1 MMKKRNKISLAA
13 LTLMISSSA
22 IIIPAQAQ
30 DANTASSNSNK
41 EQSSADDK
49 KCGDINAVLLV
60 DNSGSVDG
68 DPEKKKKVSTYYL
81 DLIKDFKEMDNN
93 GKITLIPL
101 NHAADGAIYS
111 KTFDLSNDNDYKQ
124 LTTIFKDWKF
134 ENNSDN
140 NIWKKDDPIEEKME
154 GFPSGSNLYN
164 NVKRAKVLNDKH
176 NFNLMITITD
186 DLVQTDDKND
196 KTTLSEMGKDLR
208 DKGVTIKS
216 VVVSPVEGREIPSEI
231 SKMTSDNPEK
241 NKDYFSTGIDG
252 LGDSIKDSLSEYC
265 KEVSTNIDKPKTTV
279 SSTTPTNVNA
289 PTTIEKTSSDTTTT
303 SSSSP
308 TTEENT
314 TSTSSPTT
322 EETTSSSPTTEETTS
337 STENSEPSEEKTTPI
352 TSTVEPSPIQ
362 QSNIE
367 TSTPIVNDNPKV
379 ATGGHVKP
387 NIIQKIRTLF

>member
-1 MMKKRNKISLAA
+1 
-13 LTLMISSSA
+13 MISSSA

-101 NHAADGAIYS
+101 NHSADGSIYS
-111 KTFDLSNDNDYKQ
+111 KTFDLSNDTDYKQ

-154 GFPSGSNLYN
+154 VFPSGSNLYN

-265 KEVSTNIDKPKTTV
+265 KEVSTNIDKPKPTV

-308 TTEENT
+308 TTEE
-314 TSTSSPTT
+314 
-322 EETTSSSPTTEETTS
+322 TTS
-337 STENSEPSEEKTTPI
+337 STENSEPSEEKTTPT
-352 TSTVEPSPIQ
+352 TSTVEPSPVQ
-362 QSNIE
+362 KSNIE
-367 TSTPIVNDNPKV
+367 TSAPIVNDNPKV